1 MSRILGIDIGKAV
14 VRVAILRAN
23 YRKITLEAL
32 TETPVVGLEIDA
44 IRAAVGAHKVDG
56 VAIAISGEKT
66 YYRTIDLPASAL
78 REIENVLPYELEAQ
92 LPFEITEAVF
102 DYRIDKRVPG
112 SETVPIFAA
121 IARTGDVRE
130 RIHVVREALGL
141 EPERVG
147 TGALPLS
154 NLVSIMPGIERPFGK
169 APEAGEIIPPVAI
182 LDLGETTSDIVILR
196 DGEPVFARTLSRGT
210 MGLPGSAPAISRE
223 LRQTFA
229 AWRASGGSPLAGMY
243 LVGGGS
249 AAQGAEMYLSTELGI
264 SILPFPRPNLEGVLP
279 EQESMLPRFAKAIGL
294 AMGLV
299 GKAHGLNLR
308 KGGLEAARSYPFLRE
323 KIPLLVGLGSVIVL
337 SFAFNLLA
345 EHSSLNAEREL
356 LLSQMETATE
366 EVFGEGTK
374 EIDKAR
380 EFLDKRAGTTDDD
393 PLPRVDAF
401 DVLVKLSEAVPKEIV
416 HDVLEFDLN
425 RGHATIQ
432 GTVPSIPDAQAIAD
446 KMKEYK
452 CFKDVKISRTAQFT
466 GNKQKYV
473 LEFEV
478 KCEEKKAAKKKPGS
492 SAEPADSATA
502 PAGKEEGK

>member
-14 VRVAILRAN
+14 IRVAVLRAS

-32 TETPVVGLEIDA
+32 AETPVVGTELDA
-44 IRAAVGAHKVDG
+44 IRSAVGNHKPDG
-56 VAIAISGEKT
+56 IAIAISGEKT
-66 YYRTIDLPASAL
+66 YYRTVDLPAAAIK
-78 REIENVLPYELEAQ
+78 EIDNVLPFELEAQ
-92 LPFEITEAVF
+92 LPFEMTEAVF
-102 DYRIDKRVPG
+102 DYRIDKRPVG
-112 SETVPIFAA
+112 SETIPIFAA
-121 IARTGDVRE
+121 IARTGDVKE
-130 RIHVVREALGL
+130 RIHVVKEALGL

-154 NLVSIMPGIERPFGK
+154 NLISIMPDIERPFGK
-169 APEAGEIIPPVAI
+169 EAPVGDTIAPVAI
-182 LDLGETTSDIVILR
+182 LDLGETTSDVVILR

-210 MGLPGSAPAISRE
+210 QGLPGSAPAISRE

-229 AWRASGGSPLAGMY
+229 AWRASGGPLLAGMY

-249 AAQGAEMYLSTELGI
+249 VAQGAEAYLSTELNI
-264 SILPFPRPNLEGVLP
+264 SILPLPRPNLEGVTP

-299 GKAHGLNLR
+299 GKARGLNLR
-308 KGGLEAARSYPFLRE
+308 KGALEAARSYPFLRE

-337 SFAFNLLA
+337 SFAFNLMA
-345 EHSSLNAEREL
+345 EHSSLSAEREL
-356 LLSQMETATE
+356 LLSQVETATG
-366 EVFGEGTK
+366 EVFGE
-374 EIDKAR
+374 EIKDVEKAR
-380 EFLDKRAGTTDDD
+380 ELLDKRASADDD
-393 PLPRVDAF
+393 PLPHADAF
-401 DVLVKLSEAVPKEIV
+401 DVLVKFSEAVPKEIV
-416 HDVLEFDLN
+416 HDVIEFDLN
-425 RGHATIQ
+425 RGHVTLQ

-473 LEFEV
+473 LEFDV
-478 KCEEKKAAKKKPGS
+478 KCEDKKPAKKKPGS
-492 SAEPADSATA
+492 TAEPADSATT

>member
-14 VRVAILRAN
+14 VRVAVLRAN
-23 YRKITLEAL
+23 YRKVTLEAL
-32 TETPVVGLEIDA
+32 AETPVVGLDVDA
-44 IRAAVGAHKVDG
+44 IRAAVGAHKPDG

-66 YYRTIDLPASAL
+66 YYRTIDLPASAIK
-78 REIENVLPYELEAQ
+78 EIENVLPYELEAQ

-102 DYRIDKRVPG
+102 DYRIDKRVAG

-147 TGALPLS
+147 TGALPLA

-169 APEAGEIIPPVAI
+169 APEAGETIPPVAI
-182 LDLGETTSDIVILR
+182 LDLGETTSDVVILR

-210 MGLPGSAPAISRE
+210 MGLPASAPAISRE

-229 AWRASGGSPLAGMY
+229 AWRASGGTPLAGMY

-264 SILPFPRPNLEGVLP
+264 SILPLPRPNLEGVLP

-308 KGGLEAARSYPFLRE
+308 KGSLEAARSYPFLRE
-323 KIPLLVGLGSVIVL
+323 KIPLLVGLGSVVVL

-356 LLSQMETATE
+356 LLSEVETATG
-366 EVFGEGTK
+366 EVFGEETK
-374 EIDKAR
+374 DIEKAR
-380 EFLDKRAGTTDDD
+380 ELLDKRASTDDD
-393 PLPRVDAF
+393 PLPRADAF
-401 DVLVKLSEAVPKEIV
+401 DVLVKFSEAVPKEIV

-446 KMKEYK
+446 KMKEQK
-452 CFKDVKISRTAQFT
+452 CFKEVKISRTAQFT

-473 LEFEV
+473 LEFDV
-478 KCEEKKAAKKKPGS
+478 KCEEKKAAKKKPAS
-492 SAEPADSATA
+492 AAEPADSAAA
-502 PAGKEEGK
+502 PVGKEEGK

>member
-14 VRVAILRAN
+14 VRVAVLRAN

-32 TETPVVGLEIDA
+32 AETPVVGTELDA
-44 IRAAVGAHKVDG
+44 IRSAVGAHKPDG
-56 VAIAISGEKT
+56 IAIAISGEKT
-66 YYRTIDLPASAL
+66 YYRTVDLPAAAIK
-78 REIENVLPYELEAQ
+78 EIDNVLPFELEAQ
-92 LPFEITEAVF
+92 LPFEMTEAVF
-102 DYRIDKRVPG
+102 DYRIDKRPAG
-112 SETVPIFAA
+112 SETIPIFAA
-121 IARTGDVRE
+121 IARTGDVKE
-130 RIHVVREALGL
+130 RINAVKEALGL

-154 NLVSIMPGIERPFGK
+154 NLVSIMPEIERPFGK
-169 APEAGEIIPPVAI
+169 EAPAGDSIPPVAI
-182 LDLGETTSDIVILR
+182 LDLGETTSDVVILR

-210 MGLPGSAPAISRE
+210 QGLPASAQAISRE

-229 AWRASGGSPLAGMY
+229 AWRASGGPLLAGMY

-249 AAQGAEMYLSTELGI
+249 VAQGAEAYLSTELNI
-264 SILPFPRPNLEGVLP
+264 SILPLPRPNLDGVTP

-299 GKAHGLNLR
+299 GKARGLNLR
-308 KGGLEAARSYPFLRE
+308 KGALETARSYPFLRE

-337 SFAFNLLA
+337 SFAFNLMA
-345 EHSSLNAEREL
+345 EHSSLSAEREQ
-356 LLSQMETATE
+356 LLSQVETATG
-366 EVFGEGTK
+366 EVFGEETK
-374 EIDKAR
+374 DIEKVR
-380 EFLDKRAGTTDDD
+380 ELLDKRASADDD
-393 PLPRVDAF
+393 PLPHADAF
-401 DVLVKLSEAVPKEIV
+401 DVLVKFSEAVPKEIV
-416 HDVLEFDLN
+416 HDVIEFDLN
-425 RGHATIQ
+425 RGHVTLQ

-446 KMKEYK
+446 KLKEHK

-478 KCEEKKAAKKKPGS
+478 KCEDKKPAKKKPGS
-492 SAEPADSATA
+492 TAEPADSATT